1 LIHEKDIPCNYAGS
15 IICYFFILVLLI
27 PLEWLPV
34 AQSPLFQSLVR
45 HTFLFKKKKPYKMN
59 WIQLTN
65 LNQLEEIKEK
75 SKQKPQVIFKHST
88 RCSISSMA
96 RGRLERS
103 TAPNDAD
110 FYYLDLITYRDI
122 SNKIAEDFHV
132 YHESPQII
140 VIKNGKCVYDE
151 SHGSI
156 TMDEIKEQVMV

>member
-1 LIHEKDIPCNYAGS
+1 
-15 IICYFFILVLLI
+15 
-27 PLEWLPV
+27 
-34 AQSPLFQSLVR
+34 
-45 HTFLFKKKKPYKMN
+45 MN

-65 LNQLEEIKEK
+65 VNQLEEIKEK

-122 SNKIAEDFHV
+122 SNKIAKDFHV

-140 VIKNGKCVYDE
+140 VIKNGECVYDE